1 MQSVGECCESPVTST
16 IDSAPVVT
24 DAPEQRPDPPSA
36 RWWRLAAALGVLVTF
51 VWGVSGL
58 DIGADALRR
67 APGNIWRIIELSWP
81 PDFPAVLERGA
92 LGKVF
97 ESVYIAWTGTVIAAV
112 FSLPLAFLA
121 SNNVVP
127 AWIRVPIRQL
137 FIIIRA
143 FPELILA
150 TIFLAVVGLGPWA
163 GALAIGFSSIGTLGK
178 WSSESIE
185 EVDDGPVEAI
195 QASGGTWLSGIRWG
209 LLPQVFPTIVAHW
222 LFRFEI
228 NVRASAIFGLIGAG
242 GIGGEI
248 SSQVQ
253 FRNWQ
258 NVSAVLIMVVVMVL
272 VIDGISGAVR
282 RRILAGS
289 DRGSAEASTEALG
302 DLGGFLTRR
311 RPTAPGSDA

>member
-1 MQSVGECCESPVTST
+1 MTST
-16 IDSAPVVT
+16 IDADVDEPGTPDAPV
-24 DAPEQRPDPPSA
+24 RPRPPVA
-36 RWWRLAAALGVLVTF
+36 KWWRLAAGLGVLIAF
-51 VWGVSGL
+51 LWGVSGL
-58 DIGADALRR
+58 NVTAEQLGR
-67 APGNIWRIIELSWP
+67 APGNIWTIIELSVP
-81 PDFPAVLERGA
+81 PDFQAVLDRGA

-112 FSLPLAFLA
+112 LSLPLAFLA

-127 AWIRVPIRQL
+127 AWVRIPIRQF
-137 FIIIRA
+137 FIIVRA

-163 GALAIGFSSIGTLGK
+163 GALAIGFASVGTLGK

-185 EVDDGPVEAI
+185 EVEGGPVEAI
-195 QASGGTWLSGIRWG
+195 QASGGGWLSGVRWG

-272 VIDGISGAVR
+272 VIDALSGAVR

-289 DRGSAEASTEALG
+289 DRTGADASAEALES
-302 DLGGFLTRR
+302 LGGFLTRR
-311 RPTAPGSDA
+311 RAVAVDATPDDDGPDPS

>member
-1 MQSVGECCESPVTST
+1 MTST
-16 IDSAPVVT
+16 IDTVVDESGVPAHPERPRPPV
-24 DAPEQRPDPPSA
+24 AK
-36 RWWRLAAALGVLVTF
+36 WWRLAAGIGVLLAF

-58 DIGADALRR
+58 DITADQLRR
-67 APGNIWRIIELSWP
+67 APGNIWTILELSVP
-81 PDFPAVLERGA
+81 PDFAAVLERGA

-97 ESVYIAWTGTVIAAV
+97 ESVFIAWTGTVIAAV
-112 FSLPLAFLA
+112 MSLPLAFLA

-127 AWIRVPIRQL
+127 AWIRIPIRQL
-137 FIIIRA
+137 FIVIRA

-185 EVDDGPVEAI
+185 EVAGGPVEAI
-195 QASGGTWLSGIRWG
+195 QASGGGWLSGVRWG

-272 VIDGISGAVR
+272 MIDAASGAVR

-289 DRGSAEASTEALG
+289 DRTGTDASLETLE
-302 DLGGFLTRR
+302 DMGGVLTRR
-311 RPTAPGSDA
+311 SAPTDADVTSRT